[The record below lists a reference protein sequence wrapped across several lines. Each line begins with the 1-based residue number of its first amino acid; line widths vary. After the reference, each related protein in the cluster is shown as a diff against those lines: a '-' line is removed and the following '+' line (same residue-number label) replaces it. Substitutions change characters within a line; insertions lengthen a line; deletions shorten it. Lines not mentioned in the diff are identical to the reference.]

1 MSHFTTT
8 TTPRPS
14 TLLVT
19 ISTPLMT
26 TEWALGSSSAHY
38 HYPSCPASLSNV
50 LLAKCSTLCGRC
62 RFPHPS
68 LNVAW
73 RRDFSGPIW
82 TLNGECQLQE
92 GCQNDTKPQWSPQPG
107 HQRGWPSSDS
117 PGYKHKDDLLP
128 DRMDAVTLAS
138 TYHIPARVWQELF
151 FHF

>member
-1 MSHFTTT
+1 MHTVDSEPFHPPPPPHTH
-8 TTPRPS
+8 

-19 ISTPLMT
+19 ISTLLMT
-26 TEWALGSSSAHY
+26 TEWALGPSSV
-38 HYPSCPASLSNV
+38 HYPSCPAFLSNV
-50 LLAKCSTLCGRC
+50 LLSKCSTLCGRC
-62 RFPHPS
+62 WFSHPS

-128 DRMDAVTLAS
+128 DRMDVVTLAS
-138 TYHIPARVWQELF
+138 T
-151 FHF
+151 